1 MNAIELKLDD
11 LYRGKATMIKDN
23 KYFTTQQYIEPFID
37 RVDKMCQGNF
47 IIKAQPAN
55 QISLTP
61 QGDVNMEDIVFNR
74 VWVQGILPGE
84 FAYENHQQSINM
96 LYALDTRKPLVK
108 IFKNTLNM
116 ACLNMC
122 VFNPEFI
129 NIQELNPQAAVDY
142 NFVDFVMKLV
152 DDTKVRL
159 EALAKMSFD
168 PEDLK
173 VKLGH
178 WIDRC
183 IKSKYINNFGTIKLS
198 ETLPIEVYKQL
209 LLEEKSPYFA
219 KEGIVDGFQVYNA
232 FTDIITNDKGKD
244 IVNKFEK
251 IYMISNL
258 LKEENDQ

>member
-1 MNAIELKLDD
+1 MNALELKLDEI
-11 LYRGKATMIKDN
+11 YRGNATMIKDN
-23 KYFTTQQYIEPFID
+23 KYFSTQQYVEPFID

-47 IIKAQPAN
+47 IVKAQPAN

-74 VWVQGILPGE
+74 VWIQGILPGE
-84 FAYENHQQSINM
+84 YAYENHQQSINM

-122 VFNPEFI
+122 VFNPEHL
-129 NIQELNPQAAVDY
+129 NIQEIAPATAVDY
-142 NFVDFVMKLV
+142 NFVDYVMKLV

-159 EALAKMSFD
+159 EELTKLSFD

-173 VKLGH
+173 EKMGY
-178 WIDRC
+178 WIDKC
-183 IKSKYINNFGTIKLS
+183 IKSKYTSNFGTIKLS
-198 ETLPIEVYKQL
+198 ETLPIEVYKSIVID
-209 LLEEKSPYFA
+209 EKSPYFA
-219 KEGIVDGFQVYNA
+219 KNGIVDGFTVYNA
-232 FTDIITNDKGKD
+232 FTDILTNDKGRD

-251 IYMISNL
+251 VLLVNNL
-258 LKEENDQ
+258 LREND

>member
-1 MNAIELKLDD
+1 MNALELKLDEI
-11 LYRGKATMIKDN
+11 YRGKATMIKDN
-23 KYFTTQQYIEPFID
+23 KYFSTQQYVEPFID

-47 IIKAQPAN
+47 IVKAQPAN

-74 VWVQGILPGE
+74 VWIQGILPGE
-84 FAYENHQQSINM
+84 YAYENHQQSINM

-122 VFNPEFI
+122 VFNPEHL
-129 NIQELNPQAAVDY
+129 NIQEIAPATAVDY
-142 NFVDFVMKLV
+142 NFVDYVMKLV

-159 EALAKMSFD
+159 EELTKLSFD

-173 VKLGH
+173 EKIGY
-178 WIDRC
+178 WIDEC

-198 ETLPIEVYKQL
+198 ETLPIEVYKSIVID
-209 LLEEKSPYFA
+209 EKSPYFA
-219 KEGIVDGFQVYNA
+219 KNRIVDGFTVYNA
-232 FTDIITNDKGKD
+232 FTDILTNDKGRD

-251 IYMISNL
+251 VLLVNNL
-258 LKEENDQ
+258 LREND

>member
-1 MNAIELKLDD
+1 MNAIDLKLDEI
-11 LYRGKATMIKDN
+11 YRGKATMIKDN
-23 KYFTTQQYIEPFID
+23 KYFSTQQYVEPFID

-84 FAYENHQQSINM
+84 YAYENHQQSINM

-122 VFNPEFI
+122 VFNPEHI
-129 NIQELNPQAAVDY
+129 NIQEIVPATAVDY
-142 NFVDFVMKLV
+142 NFVDYVMKLV

-159 EALAKMSFD
+159 EELAKLSLD
-168 PEDLK
+168 PDALK
-173 VKLGH
+173 EKMGY
-178 WIDRC
+178 WIDKC
-183 IKSKYINNFGTIKLS
+183 IKTKYTSNFGTIKLP
-198 ETLPIEVYKQL
+198 ETLPIEVYKSVVL
-209 LLEEKSPYFA
+209 DAKSSYFA
-219 KEGIVDGFQVYNA
+219 KNGLVDGFTLYNA
-232 FTDIITNDKGKD
+232 FTDLITNDKGKD

-251 IYMISNL
+251 ILLINNL
-258 LKEENDQ
+258 LHDND

>member
-1 MNAIELKLDD
+1 MNAIDLKLDEI
-11 LYRGKATMIKDN
+11 YRGKATMIKDN
-23 KYFTTQQYIEPFID
+23 KYFSTQQYVEPFID

-84 FAYENHQQSINM
+84 YAYENHQQSINM

-122 VFNPEFI
+122 VFNPEHI
-129 NIQELNPQAAVDY
+129 NIQEIVPATAVDY
-142 NFVDFVMKLV
+142 NFVDYVMKLV

-159 EALAKMSFD
+159 EELAKLSLD
-168 PEDLK
+168 PDDLK
-173 VKLGH
+173 EKMGY
-178 WIDRC
+178 WIDKC
-183 IKSKYINNFGTIKLS
+183 IKSKYISNFGTIKLS
-198 ETLPIEVYKQL
+198 ETLPIEVYKSIVID
-209 LLEEKSPYFA
+209 EKSPYFA
-219 KEGIVDGFQVYNA
+219 KNGIVDGFTVYNA
-232 FTDIITNDKGKD
+232 FTDILTNDKGKD

-251 IYMISNL
+251 ILLVNNL
-258 LKEENDQ
+258 LKEND

>member
-1 MNAIELKLDD
+1 MNAID
-11 LYRGKATMIKDN
+11 LNINDIYRGKATMIKDN
-23 KYFTTQQYIEPFID
+23 KYFSTQQYVEPFID
-37 RVDKMCQGNF
+37 RVDKICQGNF
-47 IIKAQPAN
+47 IVKAQPAN

-74 VWVQGILPGE
+74 VWIQGVLPGE
-84 FAYENHQQSINM
+84 YAYDNHQQSINM

-122 VFNPEFI
+122 VFNAEHLNVQEIIPE
-129 NIQELNPQAAVDY
+129 AAVDY
-142 NFVDFVMKLV
+142 SFVEHVIQMA

-159 EALAKMSFD
+159 EELSKITYDF
-168 PEDLK
+168 EELK
-173 VKLGH
+173 NILGT

-183 IKSKYINNFGTIKLS
+183 IKYKYINNFGTIKLP
-198 ETLPIEVYKQL
+198 ETLPIEVYKNIAMD
-209 LLEEKSPYFA
+209 EKSPYFA
-219 KEGIVDGFQVYNA
+219 KNGLVDGFQLYNA

-251 IYMISNL
+251 IYMISNII
-258 LKEENDQ
+258 KDND

>member
-1 MNAIELKLDD
+1 MNAIDLKLDEI
-11 LYRGKATMIKDN
+11 YRGKATMIKDN
-23 KYFTTQQYIEPFID
+23 KYFSTQQYVEPFID

-84 FAYENHQQSINM
+84 YAYENHQQSINM

-122 VFNPEFI
+122 VFNPEYI
-129 NIQELNPQAAVDY
+129 NIQEIVPATAIDY
-142 NFVDFVMKLV
+142 NFVDYVMKLV

-159 EALAKMSFD
+159 EELAKLSLD
-168 PEDLK
+168 PDDLK
-173 VKLGH
+173 EKMGY
-178 WIDRC
+178 WIDKC
-183 IKSKYINNFGTIKLS
+183 IKSKYTSNFGTIKLS
-198 ETLPIEVYKQL
+198 ETLPIEVYKSIVL
-209 LLEEKSPYFA
+209 DEKSPYFA
-219 KEGIVDGFQVYNA
+219 KNGIVDGFTVYNA
-232 FTDIITNDKGKD
+232 FTDILTNDKGKD

-251 IYMISNL
+251 ILLVNNL
-258 LKEENDQ
+258 LKEND